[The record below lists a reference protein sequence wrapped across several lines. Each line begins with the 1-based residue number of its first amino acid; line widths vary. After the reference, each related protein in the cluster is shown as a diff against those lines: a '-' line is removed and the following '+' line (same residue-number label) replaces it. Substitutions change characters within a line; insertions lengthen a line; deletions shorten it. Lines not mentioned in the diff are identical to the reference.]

1 MHALDVLCK
10 NKQVNYRNMKK
21 ILLVCLLLCVIINVQ
36 SASWSYPKSAVE
48 DPTGTTDT
56 ELRDGSKEKPY
67 TISTAQELANFAYYV
82 NNHTTGAAYKN
93 KYVELT
99 ADIILNDWVINE
111 NGSINTSAQEWV
123 PIGEYG
129 VFFNDSFEGIF
140 DGNGYTISGVYV
152 NTEYSYNGL
161 FGDLKHGSIKNLNV
175 NDSYIVTGS
184 KSTGGVVAYV
194 HGTSFESDGV
204 QLVVNC
210 SFQGTIEGKD
220 SNGEYVGGIVGRDE
234 SSSKITI
241 KNCSTEGRIS
251 DLKGSYIGG
260 ICAYGPAIDV
270 VDCINRM
277 DISGGKDYSVGGISA
292 KVHGVDNCI
301 NYGKIANSTA
311 KNIGGI
317 VGEMANSISK
327 CVNYGD
333 ITITGSK
340 TSYVGGVVGTTTNN
354 VVFCGNF
361 GTINAQSVTPSSE
374 LYIGG
379 IVGQTGYLIQKCYNH
394 GNITAT
400 SASIKRAGLVGEYMA
415 TANYGNI
422 TNSFNTG
429 NISGGYAVAA
439 KVNAQGEMDGA
450 NVLWLEGSAIQ
461 GFPSTDGET
470 KRSVEYF
477 TDNTISGNAFAVM
490 ESATEELWGSDITN
504 NGYPIPYYLGGTNT
518 YFYHQGEYGTEENPY
533 IIETL
538 DDVNEIRN
546 RVLSG
551 DTFEG
556 KFLSQ
561 LSDIEF
567 SSEENFVPIGVKY
580 DIRDLAGTIIDLSTS
595 YPFAGVYEGNN
606 RCIKGILVN
615 NATRCGAALFAEN
628 KGVIKNLNIDGFSNV
643 DNSVEPA
650 NIATVA
656 VVNNGTIGNIHVKNI
671 NLNGERA
678 AVAGVVGTN
687 NGVIENVSVYNIA
700 LNGKYAGGIVGV
712 NNGNVVNAMAY
723 NSTLEGIYVGGIVAK
738 SSGIIDK
745 TTVFNTNILG
755 PYIGGIA
762 GVVEDGSIVH
772 STSAALLDSR
782 NCLIESGKRPY
793 MGGLVGLANG
803 VDIQYSYAIAD
814 TLYYLYD
821 SATQPILGGLI
832 GANDEVNKLQIKSS
846 VAPWMG
852 TLPNDIQFGPIAGS
866 ANINS
871 LYAVADLITYA
882 KIYKTNLNILVWQG
896 LGSSINNT
904 QEKNIANLYN
914 SDFVRTDVD
923 WDVKYFNSDNMEQ
936 GYHMVLPKYSPTTYK
951 VKACGATA
959 VETYL
964 DMTYL
969 NPIDNT
975 IFEPFDL
982 TVVDEFYNLPNVCY
996 KGNVVR
1002 NLHLIDGKDFSCT
1015 FAFTAENVSFERKNI
1030 VGWTTL
1036 CLPFN
1041 ISQDMLPE
1049 NSIIEEIVNIDTE
1062 EGKVYTETATMIE
1075 AGIPFLLYCEDENFV
1090 ISLYEYNDQ
1099 ITTTPEDVLNS
1110 FYGTFSSIDIAS
1122 EYFVLDKSG
1131 EFFVKSTENSKVL
1144 PFNAYLLDEKL
1155 VKFESIKIIREPI
1168 TGVENVTIENEIFEE
1183 NREQVIY
1190 DIYGRR
1196 VFDINTPGVY
1206 IINGKKVLKR

>member
-129 VFFNDSFEGIF
+129 ILFNDSFEGIF

-175 NDSYIVTGS
+175 KDSYIVTGS

-204 QLVVNC
+204 QLVANC
-210 SFQGTIEGKD
+210 SFKGVIEGNG
-220 SNGEYVGGIVGRDE
+220 SNGTYVGGIVGREE
-234 SSSKITI
+234 SSSKFTI
-241 KNCSTEGRIS
+241 KNCSTEGCIS
-251 DLKGSYIGG
+251 DANGSYIGG
-260 ICAYGPAIDV
+260 ICAYGTVVDV
-270 VDCINRM
+270 VDCVNRM
-277 DISGGKDYSVGGISA
+277 AISGGKDYSVGGISA

-301 NYGKIANSTA
+301 NYGNISNSTA

-317 VGEMANSISK
+317 IGEMTNSISK

-340 TSYVGGVVGTTTNN
+340 TTYVGGVVGTTTNN

-361 GTINAQSVTPSSE
+361 GAINATSVTPSNE

-379 IVGQTGYLIQKCYNH
+379 IVGQTGYLIKKCYNH

-400 SASIKRAGLVGEYMA
+400 SNSIKCAGLVGEYKA
-415 TANYGNI
+415 EVNYGNI
-422 TNSFNTG
+422 CNCFNTG
-429 NISGGYAVAA
+429 NISGGYAIAA
-439 KVNAQGEMDGA
+439 KVTTHGDMEDA
-450 NVLWLEGSAIQ
+450 NVLWLEGSALQ
-461 GFPSTDGET
+461 GFPTTDAET

-477 TDNTISGNAFAVM
+477 TDNTILGNAFTIM
-490 ESATEELWGSDITN
+490 EGATGELWGSDITN
-504 NGYPIPYYLGGTNT
+504 NGYPIPCYLGGVNT
-518 YFYHQGEYGTEENPY
+518 YFYKQGEYGTEDNPF

-538 DDVNEIRN
+538 DDVNEIRK
-546 RVLSG
+546 RILSG
-551 DTFEG
+551 ETFEG

-561 LSDIEF
+561 LSDIDF
-567 SSEENFVPIGVKY
+567 SSEENFMPIGLKFDVK
-580 DIRDLAGTIIDLSTS
+580 DLAGTIIDLSTTFS
-595 YPFAGVYEGNN
+595 FAGVYDGNG
-606 RCIKGILVN
+606 RSIKGISVN
-615 NATRCGAALFAEN
+615 STTKCGAALFAEN
-628 KGVIKNLNIDGFSNV
+628 KGVIKNLTFDGFSNV

-656 VVNNGTIGNIHVKNI
+656 VVNNGTISNIDVKNI
-671 NLNGERA
+671 NLIAESA
-678 AVAGVVGTN
+678 TVACVVGTN
-687 NGVIENVSVYNIA
+687 NGVVENTSVANVT
-700 LNGKYAGGIVGV
+700 LKGKYAGGIVGV
-712 NNGNVVNAMAY
+712 NNGSVVNVMVY
-723 NSTLEGIYVGGIVAK
+723 NSTLEGVYVGGIVAK
-738 SSGIIDK
+738 SYGTIDK
-745 TTVFNTNILG
+745 TSVFNTDIIGSCL
-755 PYIGGIA
+755 GGIV
-762 GVVEDGSIVH
+762 GVTEEGAILH
-772 STSAALLDSR
+772 STSAAVLDSR
-782 NCLIESGKRPY
+782 NSTLETGKQPY
-793 MGGLVGLANG
+793 MGGIVGLANG
-803 VDIQYSYAIAD
+803 VDIQYSSAIAD
-814 TLYYLYD
+814 TAYYLYD
-821 SATQPILGGLI
+821 SNSQTALGGLI
-832 GANDEVNKLQIKSS
+832 GANEEPKTLKVVSS
-846 VAPWMG
+846 VASWMG
-852 TLPNDIQFGPIAGS
+852 TLPNDILFGPIAAE

-871 LYAVADLITYA
+871 FYSVSDMIVYALQYRARE
-882 KIYKTNLNILVWQG
+882 NELVWYG
-896 LGSSINNT
+896 LASPVNYT
-904 QEKNIANLYN
+904 QEKNIRFLYTK
-914 SDFVRTDVD
+914 DFKRTDVE
-923 WDVKYFNSDNMEQ
+923 WDVNYFNKDSMVQ
-936 GYHMVLPKYSPTTYK
+936 GYKMVLPKYSPTTYA
-951 VKACGATA
+951 VNSCGTTPVA
-959 VETYL
+959 TYL
-964 DMTYL
+964 DMTFVK
-969 NPIDNT
+969 PIDNT
-975 IFEPFDL
+975 VFKPIDSN
-982 TVVDEFYNLPNVCY
+982 VVNEFYDLPNVCN
-996 KGNVVR
+996 GDTIR
-1002 NLHLIDGKDFSCT
+1002 NLHIVDGKDFDCAYSL
-1015 FAFTAENVSFERKNI
+1015 TAENITFERKNI
-1030 VGWTTL
+1030 AGWTTM

-1041 ISQDMLPE
+1041 ILQDMLPE
-1049 NSIIEEIVNIDTE
+1049 NSIIEEIVNIDTG

-1206 IINGKKVLKR
+1206 IINGNKVLKR